1 MVHTNILSSPASNAA
16 STISRIRSLASWD
29 DLSLTVRFGRLLEV
43 VEELDDDMANGEDG
57 IGLLFGG
64 DINARDTDEN
74 AAANATS
81 RDSKLYLAMVEFT
94 KMLC

>member
-1 MVHTNILSSPASNAA
+1 
-16 STISRIRSLASWD
+16 
-29 DLSLTVRFGRLLEV
+29 
-43 VEELDDDMANGEDG
+43 MANGEDG

-81 RDSKLYLAMVEFT
+81 RENLAMVVLMFVVGEREKKDAHCVSEYRT
-94 KMLC
+94 YDHEYDM